1 MTENLMRGI
10 VTVDQLRE
18 CSEIIGSDATRDQIE
33 FAKEQFMKYV
43 DSALTPQ
50 EHMRLCVDM
59 IATLEIRDYPLF
71 VAMMQ
76 AVALHT
82 LEAVIDRHLG
92 VDDAE
97 DEGPQSEEAET
108 V

>member
-1 MTENLMRGI
+1 MTEDLMRGI

-33 FAKEQFMKYV
+33 FAKEQFMKYMN
-43 DSALTPQ
+43 SALTPQ

-76 AVALHT
+76 AVALHA
-82 LEAVIDRHLG
+82 LEQVIERQLG
-92 VDDAE
+92 IGGDDAE
-97 DEGPQSEEAET
+97 DSPAQSEEA
-108 V
+108 